1 MPRKKGC
8 FSLSPSLG
16 LHVLPKF
23 NLTLIIEPFPFHVG
37 CIWRLQ
43 QTLQDPLK
51 ERLSSHSLGP
61 HAARAHVA
69 SCCVFAKLY
78 RFVVSFSSL
87 LSLANTRCCMQ
98 PPRRHFLFL
107 STKSSGPSRCA
118 ACCMLPLSSRVLG
131 PLSGLS
137 SVSCPAAC
145 CNCFAFRAC
154 PCIRQAASPGSAHCF
169 DSFCQIYIKFI
180 TTHVSQGMLHPAA
193 QHFHGENVN

>member
-1 MPRKKGC
+1 MWDAFGGC
-8 FSLSPSLG
+8 NRRCRIHLRRDSLVTLLG
-16 LHVLPKF
+16 RTQHVPTLHLAVFLP
-23 NLTLIIEPFPFHVG
+23 NCTGSSCPFRP
-37 CIWRLQ
+37 C
-43 QTLQDPLK
+43 
-51 ERLSSHSLGP
+51 S
-61 HAARAHVA
+61 
-69 SCCVFAKLY
+69 
-78 RFVVSFSSL
+78 
-87 LSLANTRCCMQ
+87 SLANTRCCMQ

-107 STKSSGPSRCA
+107 STKSSGPSRCDCCA

-145 CNCFAFRAC
+145 CNCFAYRAC

-193 QHFHGENVN
+193 QHFHSENVN